1 VIPDGR
7 TPVFVV
13 TGFLGSGKTTLV
25 NRLIAARGFSDSLV
39 VVNEFGEVPV
49 DHHLLQ
55 SSEER
60 TVALPNGCLCCRLR
74 GDLEEALVGAA
85 MRRRRGEIAGFDRV
99 IVETSGLA
107 DPGPVAQTL
116 FADQALARDFK
127 LGPVVAVVDA
137 ADAGGRAA
145 APGIARSQIAAADVV
160 VLSKVDRGVD
170 ASPVKNEVRGINP
183 QATVLEASFGDVD
196 PALLQPALKSGTD
209 HVFPAQPAHPTSIRT
224 FTLDPGK
231 PSLALLERF
240 LSVLVE
246 LRGADLLRVKGVV
259 GLEGGEAVLV
269 QGVRHVFDRL
279 RPVETAATGLVFITN
294 NVGKEEIEALWRAMS
309 KLKGAP

>member
-7 TPVFVV
+7 TPVYVI

-25 NRLIAARGFSDSLV
+25 NSLISRERDSLV
-39 VVNEFGEVPV
+39 IVNEFGEVPV
-49 DHHLLQ
+49 DHHLLE

-74 GDLEEALVGAA
+74 GDLEETLIGAA

-116 FADQALARDFK
+116 FADQALSRDFK

-145 APGIARSQIAAADVV
+145 VPGIARAQIAVADVL
-160 VLSKVDRGVD
+160 VLSKTDRAGD
-170 ASPVKNEVRGINP
+170 CSETRNEVRGINP
-183 QATVLEASFGDVD
+183 QARLIEARFGDVD
-196 PALLQPALKSGTD
+196 PAALLKSGTD
-209 HVFPAQPAHPTSIRT
+209 PVFSAAAHPAGVGT
-224 FTLDPGK
+224 FALQFDK
-231 PSLALLERF
+231 PVKRALLERF
-240 LSVLVE
+240 LAVLVE
-246 LRGADLLRVKGVV
+246 LRGADLLRVKGTVA
-259 GLEGGEAVLV
+259 LEGGETVLV

-279 RPVETAATGLVFITN
+279 RPVEMPATGLVFITHR
-294 NVGKEEIEALWRAMS
+294 VSREDAEALWRALLRLDS
-309 KLKGAP
+309 

>member
-1 VIPDGR
+1 MIADGR
-7 TPVFVV
+7 TPVYVI
-13 TGFLGSGKTTLV
+13 TGFLGSGKTTLLNQLV
-25 NRLIAARGFSDSLV
+25 RKQSESLV
-39 VVNEFGEVPV
+39 IVNEFGEIPV
-49 DHHLLQ
+49 DHQLLE

-74 GDLEEALVGAA
+74 GDLEETLIGAA

-145 APGIARSQIAAADVV
+145 APAIARAQIAAADVV
-160 VLSKVDRGVD
+160 VLSKVDRAQD
-170 ASPVKNEVRGINP
+170 ASHASVEVKGINP
-183 QATVLEASFGDVD
+183 QAALIEARFGELD
-196 PALLQPALKSGTD
+196 PALLKSGTD
-209 HVFPAQPAHPTSIRT
+209 HVFSDGASHPSAIAT
-224 FTLDPGK
+224 FRMDLGAPRR
-231 PSLALLERF
+231 ALLERF
-240 LSVLVE
+240 LAVLVD

-259 GLEGGEAVLV
+259 ALDNGEKVLV

-279 RPVETAATGLVFITN
+279 RRVEMPATGLVFITQEI
-294 NVGKEEIEALWRAMS
+294 GKQEIQALWRAMS
-309 KLKGAP
+309 KLKGTS